1 MNRRELLK
9 FSLLSPL
16 LGLFKSRKS
25 GASTRLT
32 SNCQGAKM
40 TRELKEAW
48 ETTGTSGG
56 HCWIEAIN
64 CEPETWHWDSAKQSV
79 LNVDAD
85 SQHIGNR
92 ILLNTGQVYECWP
105 RRGQL

>member
-1 MNRRELLK
+1 MIRRSFLK
-9 FSLLSPL
+9 LIAASPL
-16 LGLFKSRKS
+16 LGLLKKKTRSGIRKCTPEETKDFYS
-25 GASTRLT
+25 Y
-32 SNCQGAKM
+32 M
-40 TRELKEAW
+40 EEIHP
-48 ETTGTSGG
+48 TTGTSGG